1 MDILPPYAV
10 LLGLHVV
17 ETDGRVLFAM
27 PFGDDVIGR
36 PGFVHGGAIAG
47 LLEFACFGALRAALD
62 DPEVGMKPVGVTVDF
77 LRGAGARETMAAG
90 VVRRLGKRVAN
101 VEAAAWQEDKDKP
114 VAVARMNVLL
124 GRA

>member
-1 MDILPPYAV
+1 MDVLPPYAV
-10 LLGLHVV
+10 LLGLRLV
-17 ETDGRVLFAM
+17 EVEGRVLFAM

-62 DPEVGMKPVGVTVDF
+62 DPAVGMKPVGVTVDF

-90 VVRRLGKRVAN
+90 LVRRLGKRVAN
-101 VEAAAWQEDKDKP
+101 VEAAAWQEDETKP

-124 GRA
+124 ART